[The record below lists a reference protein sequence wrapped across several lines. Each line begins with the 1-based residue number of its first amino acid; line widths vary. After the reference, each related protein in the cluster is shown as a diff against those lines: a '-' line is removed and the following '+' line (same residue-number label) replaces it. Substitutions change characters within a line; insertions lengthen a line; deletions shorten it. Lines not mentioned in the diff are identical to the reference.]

1 VRTTYD
7 HGLREVAEGLF
18 AYLQPN
24 GQWGFSNAGL
34 VTAED
39 RSLLVDTLF
48 DLKLTRRMLDEMA
61 PHTSKRPISTVVNT
75 HANGD
80 HCWGNQ
86 LVSQAEIIASRKCA
100 EEMREVDPAMF
111 AGFIRMEGLGQL
123 GDYLKRIFGAFDFDG
138 ITVTPPTKTF
148 EKELEIEIGTR
159 IVELIEVGPAHTAGD
174 VIVWLPRERVLFTGD
189 ILFIEGTPIVWAGPI
204 ENWIRACDR
213 ILALDASVIVPGHGP
228 LTDAA
233 GVRAVREYLRYVSD
247 EATKRFEAGMSV
259 GDAVR
264 DIALGAFS
272 GWRDKERLAV
282 NVNSRYRELAPS
294 GAIKSVPELF
304 AEMAKLA

>member
-1 VRTTYD
+1 MTTYD
-7 HGLREVAEGLF
+7 HGLHEVGAGLF
-18 AYLQPN
+18 AYLQPH

-48 DLKLTRRMLDEMA
+48 DLKLTRQMLDEMA
-61 PHTSKRPISTVVNT
+61 PLTSTRPISTVVNT

-86 LVSQAEIIASRKCA
+86 LVSEAEIIASQQCA
-100 EEMREVDPAMF
+100 EEMLHVDPAVF
-111 AGFIRMEGLGQL
+111 ARLIRADGLGEL
-123 GDYLKRIFGAFDFDG
+123 GDYLRRIFGSFDFDG
-138 ITVTPPTKTF
+138 ITVTPPTRTF
-148 EKELEIEIGTR
+148 NGELSLQIGSR
-159 IVELIEVGPAHTAGD
+159 NVELIEVGPAHTAGD
-174 VIVWLPRERVLFTGD
+174 AIVWLPRERVIFTGD
-189 ILFIEGTPIVWAGPI
+189 ILFVEGTPIVWAGPI
-204 ENWIRACDR
+204 DNWIRACDR

-233 GVRAVREYLRYVSD
+233 GVRAVRDYLRYVSD

-259 GDAVR
+259 TEAVH

-272 GWRDKERLAV
+272 GWQDKERLAV
-282 NVNSRYRELAPS
+282 NVNTRYRELAPS
-294 GAIKSVPELF
+294 MAAANVVELF

>member
-1 VRTTYD
+1 MTTYT
-7 HGLREVAEGLF
+7 HGLHEIADGLF
-18 AYLQPN
+18 AYLQPD

-48 DLKLTRRMLDEMA
+48 DLRLTRQMLAEMDR
-61 PHTSKRPISTVVNT
+61 HTSGRPIRTVVNT

-86 LVSQAEIIASRKCA
+86 LVSGAEIVASAKCA
-100 EEMREVDPAMF
+100 AEMALVDPAMF
-111 AGFIRMEGLGQL
+111 AAFIRMEGLGKL

-138 ITVTPPTKTF
+138 ITVTPPTRTF
-148 EKELEIEIGTR
+148 QGEMSLDVGSRKI
-159 IVELIEVGPAHTAGD
+159 ELIEVGPAHTEGD
-174 VIVWLPRERVLFTGD
+174 VIVWLPGERVVFTGD

-213 ILALDASVIVPGHGP
+213 ILALDARVIVPGHGA

-233 GVRAVREYLRYVSD
+233 GVRAVRDYLCFVSD
-247 EATKRFEAGMSV
+247 EATKRFEAGMGV
-259 GDAVR
+259 AEAVR

-272 GWRDKERLAV
+272 AWRDKERLAV
-282 NVNSRYRELAPS
+282 NVATRYKELAPS
-294 GAIKSVPELF
+294 MARTTVPELF

>member
-1 VRTTYD
+1 MTNYTR
-7 HGLREVAEGLF
+7 GLHEIGDGLF
-18 AYLQPN
+18 AYLQPD

-48 DLKLTRRMLDEMA
+48 DLKLTRQMLAEMA
-61 PHTSKRPISTVVNT
+61 PHTSRRPIGTVVNT

-86 LVSQAEIIASRKCA
+86 LVAQAEIVASQKCA
-100 EEMREVDPAMF
+100 REMALVDPALF
-111 AGFIRMEGLGQL
+111 AGFIRMEGLGEL

-138 ITVTPPTKTF
+138 ITVTPPTRTF
-148 EKELEIEIGTR
+148 EGELTLEIGSR
-159 IVELIEVGPAHTAGD
+159 KFELIEVGPAHTEGD
-174 VIVWLPRERVLFTGD
+174 VIVWLPSERVIFTGD

-213 ILALDASVIVPGHGP
+213 ILELDARVIVPGHGP
-228 LTDAA
+228 LTDAS
-233 GVRAVREYLRYVSD
+233 GVRSVRDYLRFVSD
-247 EATKRFEAGMSV
+247 EASKRFEAGMTV

-272 GWRDKERLAV
+272 NLRDKERLAV
-282 NVNSRYRELAPS
+282 NVNTRYKELDPSAARE
-294 GAIKSVPELF
+294 SVPELF
-304 AEMAKLA
+304 AEMAKLT

>member
-1 VRTTYD
+1 MTNYTR
-7 HGLREVAEGLF
+7 GLHEIGDGLF
-18 AYLQPN
+18 AYLQPD

-48 DLKLTRRMLDEMA
+48 DLKLTRQMLAEMA
-61 PHTSKRPISTVVNT
+61 PHTLRRPIGTVVNT

-86 LVSQAEIIASRKCA
+86 LVDRAEIIASARCA
-100 EEMREVDPAMF
+100 TEMALVDPAMF
-111 AGFIRMEGLGQL
+111 AAFIRMEGLGKL

-138 ITVTPPTKTF
+138 ITVTPPTRTF
-148 EKELEIEIGTR
+148 QGELTLEIGSR
-159 IVELIEVGPAHTAGD
+159 RVELIEVGPAHTEGD
-174 VIVWLPRERVLFTGD
+174 VIVWLPSERAVFTGD

-204 ENWIRACDR
+204 DNWIRACDR
-213 ILALDASVIVPGHGP
+213 ILALDARVIVPGHGP

-233 GVRAVREYLRYVSD
+233 GVRSVRDYLRFVSD
-247 EATKRFEAGMSV
+247 EATKRFEAGMTV

-272 GWRDKERLAV
+272 GWQDRERLAV
-282 NVNSRYRELAPS
+282 NVNTRYRELDPS
-294 GAIKSVPELF
+294 AAGASVPELF
-304 AEMAKLA
+304 AEMAKLT